1 MKKVIFSI
9 LIIASIV
16 GCKKYEGNE
25 SAAQME
31 NKAATDVEISNA
43 ANPKVEGKVFKSNA
57 LIEMK
62 VADVM
67 KNAQEIEQ
75 NAIDLKGFVLNS
87 ELNNQTLDSEQV
99 DISAEQIKKMEK
111 IQQTNFIELKV
122 PVNQLREHVKFAL
135 GKGIIIDHILINN
148 EEMTFE
154 KYENELKN
162 EQNQSVKISKQIEN
176 KVNKVLINDGINYA
190 TIAYK
195 LSAEPHVVSTIL
207 PQSEIKVYREI
218 NLGYELKQSWQDGV
232 YYFKSFIILIFKFL
246 PTILSVLFL
255 YFVIKYVLRR
265 FKNREIKTKS

>member
-31 NKAATDVEISNA
+31 NKAATDIEISNA

-87 ELNNQTLDSEQV
+87 ELNNQTLDSDQV

-122 PVNQLREHVKFAL
+122 PANQLREHVKFAL
-135 GKGIIIDHILINN
+135 GKGVIIDHILINN

-176 KVNKVLINDGINYA
+176 KVNKALINDGINYA
-190 TIAYK
+190 TIDYK
-195 LSAEPHVVSTIL
+195 LSEEPHVVSTIL